1 MNQPPTLRRSGWI
14 VVIYTSPALREKGN
28 STQSWWSYRTLLPT
42 PRRLES
48 TSTGSGNTIAAWGK
62 YLWSTLW
69 RLMGSPRRRGIY
81 SGLWETWNM
90 LGYVQGPVG
99 DMEHACLRTG
109 ACGRHG
115 TCLPTYRGL
124 WETWNMLAY
133 VQGPVGDMEHAC
145 LRTGAWNQHLE
156 ECETL
161 LQFNN
166 LNLRYVS
173 LPVFSSLLS
182 STCQHSRHACFCQ
195 TGSKGQ

>member
-90 LGYVQGPVG
+90 L
-99 DMEHACLRTG
+99 
-109 ACGRHG
+109 
-115 TCLPTYRGL
+115 
-124 WETWNMLAY
+124 AY
-133 VQGPVGDMEHAC
+133 VQRPVGDMEHAC